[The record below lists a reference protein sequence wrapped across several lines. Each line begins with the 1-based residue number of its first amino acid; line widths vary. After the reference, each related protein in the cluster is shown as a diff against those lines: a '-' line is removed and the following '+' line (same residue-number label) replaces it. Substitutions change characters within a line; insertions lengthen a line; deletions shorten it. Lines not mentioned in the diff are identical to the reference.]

1 MDVFPGGSSKWA
13 MPPFFEFEEYA
24 DVRSIGCG
32 DVGFHG
38 QAFCAEFGHGVL
50 RFTFPVLQWFPKQ
63 DSSAVQPGFY
73 CAYGY
78 LHCFFDFGIRV
89 ILNITQAHGFAILL
103 WQCLYAF
110 ADQVLAFSCV
120 QGGFRVLCAGRGDF
134 LHAFWRVKIGCPFAP
149 HRLRFAVREAYVH
162 GYAGQPG

>member
-1 MDVFPGGSSKWA
+1 MGLIADIYSMFFNGFSK
-13 MPPFFEFEEYA
+13 EY
-24 DVRSIGCG
+24 
-32 DVGFHG
+32 F
-38 QAFCAEFGHGVL
+38 
-50 RFTFPVLQWFPKQ
+50 
-63 DSSAVQPGFY
+63 SAVQPGFY

-89 ILNITQAHGFAILL
+89 ILDITQAHGFAVLL

-110 ADQVLAFSCV
+110 AYEVLAFSCV
-120 QGGFRVLCAGRGDF
+120 QSGFRVLCAGRGDF

-149 HRLRFAVREAYVH
+149 HGLRFAVREAYVH

>member
-1 MDVFPGGSSKWA
+1 MLNSVMVFSDLHF
-13 MPPFFEFEEYA
+13 PFFN
-24 DVRSIGCG
+24 
-32 DVGFHG
+32 GFS
-38 QAFCAEFGHGVL
+38 
-50 RFTFPVLQWFPKQ
+50 KQ

-78 LHCFFDFGIRV
+78 LHCFFDFGIRIV
-89 ILNITQAHGFAILL
+89 LDITQAHGFAILL

-110 ADQVLAFSCV
+110 AYEVLAFSRV
-120 QGGFRVLCAGRGDF
+120 QGGFRVLCAGWGDF

-149 HRLRFAVREAYVH
+149 NRLRFAVREAYVH